1 MGDNPMVEEA
11 LEPERYELQAE
22 PFYRFELTRRRFFK
36 VFGGGLAIV
45 CLLKDASGQESGEGG
60 VVRATTEQVG
70 GWLHIGEDGTTTVYT
85 GKAEVGQNIRTSLS
99 QAVAEELRLPVSSV
113 KMVMG
118 DTDLTP
124 YDRGTFG
131 SRTTPSMAP
140 QLRRA
145 AAAAREM
152 LLDLAS
158 EKWKADRGLLTMVD
172 GKVIHAGTKQV
183 VGFGEL
189 TQGMQLMREIRDD
202 EPVIPASRWNT
213 SGKSVPKVNG
223 REIVTGMHRY
233 PSDMRLP
240 GMLYGKMLR
249 PPAFGAKMVSLDAEE
264 ALAMPDVTVMHEGD
278 FVGVVAP
285 DEQTAERAL
294 GALQVRW
301 ETTPQPS
308 RAELFDYLKAQAG
321 DSDGRGTHEVGSVEE
336 GLAAAERTLQQ
347 TYTVDYIAHAPLE
360 PRAALA
366 QWEGEK
372 LTVWTG
378 TQRPFG
384 VRSELAR
391 AFGIS
396 EERVRVMMP
405 DTGSGYGGKHTGEAA
420 IEAARLARGAG
431 KPVKIVWTR
440 EEEFTW
446 AYFRPAGVI
455 EVQSGIRG
463 DGTIVAWEFHN
474 YNSGA
479 AAIRPLYEI
488 ANQRVVFHRTR
499 SPLRQGSYRGLASPA
514 NHFAR
519 ETHVDELARM
529 VAMDPLEF
537 RKKNLKDV
545 RLLAVLDTVAERFGW
560 GEIKASAG
568 RGYGIAGG
576 FDKGGYVATCAE
588 VEVDRQSGR
597 VRVIRVVEAF
607 ECGAIVNPDHLKSQI
622 EGAVVQGLGGA
633 LFETVVFEN
642 GKILNASFS
651 GYRVPRF
658 SDVPEIEVVLLD
670 RKDLPSAGAGETPNS
685 AIAPALGNAIFDAT
699 GIRLRSLPLVP
710 KGLEI

>member
-249 PPAFGAKMVSLDAEE
+249 PPAFGAKMVSLDA
-264 ALAMPDVTVMHEGD
+264 
-278 FVGVVAP
+278 
-285 DEQTAERAL
+285 
-294 GALQVRW
+294 
-301 ETTPQPS
+301 
-308 RAELFDYLKAQAG
+308 
-321 DSDGRGTHEVGSVEE
+321 
-336 GLAAAERTLQQ
+336 
-347 TYTVDYIAHAPLE
+347 
-360 PRAALA
+360 
-366 QWEGEK
+366 
-372 LTVWTG
+372 
-378 TQRPFG
+378 
-384 VRSELAR
+384 
-391 AFGIS
+391 
-396 EERVRVMMP
+396 
-405 DTGSGYGGKHTGEAA
+405 
-420 IEAARLARGAG
+420 
-431 KPVKIVWTR
+431 
-440 EEEFTW
+440 
-446 AYFRPAGVI
+446 
-455 EVQSGIRG
+455 
-463 DGTIVAWEFHN
+463 
-474 YNSGA
+474 
-479 AAIRPLYEI
+479 
-488 ANQRVVFHRTR
+488 
-499 SPLRQGSYRGLASPA
+499 
-514 NHFAR
+514 
-519 ETHVDELARM
+519 
-529 VAMDPLEF
+529 
-537 RKKNLKDV
+537 
-545 RLLAVLDTVAERFGW
+545 
-560 GEIKASAG
+560 
-568 RGYGIAGG
+568 
-576 FDKGGYVATCAE
+576 
-588 VEVDRQSGR
+588 
-597 VRVIRVVEAF
+597 
-607 ECGAIVNPDHLKSQI
+607 
-622 EGAVVQGLGGA
+622 
-633 LFETVVFEN
+633 
-642 GKILNASFS
+642 
-651 GYRVPRF
+651 
-658 SDVPEIEVVLLD
+658 
-670 RKDLPSAGAGETPNS
+670 
-685 AIAPALGNAIFDAT
+685 
-699 GIRLRSLPLVP
+699 
-710 KGLEI
+710 